1 VHLDDNLRRAML
13 QQPLL
18 VEPGGAG
25 QLSRALWEDT
35 SFLARLGVM
44 DYSLLVGIDRGSGT
58 LVVALIDFIRQYT
71 WDKQLET
78 WVKSSGLLGG
88 GGKARA
94 APASSMRPALSPR
107 RRRAQAPTR
116 ASALLPLTPPPAPV

>member
-1 VHLDDNLRRAML
+1 MHLDDNLRRAML

-18 VEPGGAG
+18 VAPGGAG

-44 DYSLLVGIDRGSGT
+44 DYSLLVGIDRASGT

-88 GGKARA
+88 GGKVRRT
-94 APASSMRPALSPR
+94 PRPR
-107 RRRAQAPTR
+107 R
-116 ASALLPLTPPPAPV
+116 SL